1 MGKVRVVLYGVGAV
15 GSSIAKFLLD
25 KEGVEIVGAIDIAE
39 EKVGKDL
46 GEVLGVGRRLG
57 IAVSN
62 DPDAVLSRVKAD
74 IMVHA
79 TASFLKQVYPQIA
92 KALEHGVNV
101 VSTCEELA
109 YPYTTEPEL
118 ARKLDKLAKENGVT
132 VLGTGIN
139 PGFLMDTLVITLTS
153 VCQKVE
159 RIKVTR
165 MMNAATRRVPFQKKI
180 GAGLLIKEFRNRIET
195 RIITGHVGLE
205 QSMSMIADALGWK
218 LDRIEVDPVEP
229 VVAKARVKGE
239 AIQVEP
245 GQVAGLRQR
254 ARGMKEGKE
263 VITLDFQA
271 YMGAEEE
278 YDSITIEGVPS
289 IHMKIAPCVHGD
301 LGTVAMIVNS
311 IPKVVNAQP
320 GLVTMK
326 DLPIPSAVLK
336 DMRKY
341 IHQ

>member
-1 MGKVRVVLYGVGAV
+1 MEKVRVVLYGVGAM
-15 GSSIAKFLLD
+15 GSRTAKFLLE

-39 EKVGKDL
+39 DKVGKDL
-46 GEVLGVGRRLG
+46 GEVLGLDKRLG

-62 DPDAVLSRVKAD
+62 DPDAVFSRVKAD
-74 IMVHA
+74 VMVHA
-79 TASFLKQVYPQIA
+79 TTSFLKQVYLQIV

-109 YPYTTEPEL
+109 YPYTAEPML
-118 ARKLDKLAKENGVT
+118 AQKLDKLAKEHGVT

-139 PGFLMDTLVITLTS
+139 PGFIMDTLAITLTG

-165 MMNAATRRVPFQKKI
+165 IINAATRRVPFQKKI
-180 GAGLLIKEFRNRIET
+180 GAGLSVKEFRDRIERKT
-195 RIITGHVGLE
+195 ITGHVGLE
-205 QSMSMIADALGWK
+205 QSISMIASALGWE
-218 LDRIEVDPVEP
+218 LDEIEVDPTEP
-229 VVAKARVKGE
+229 IVAKTPVESE
-239 AIQVEP
+239 AIRVEP
-245 GQVAGLRQR
+245 GQVAGLRQCS
-254 ARGMKEGKE
+254 RGITGGREM
-263 VITLDFQA
+263 ITLDLQA
-271 YMGAEEE
+271 YIGAEEE
-278 YDSITIEGVPS
+278 YNSISIEGTPS
-289 IHMKIAPCVHGD
+289 LHMKIVPCVHGD
-301 LGTVAMIVNS
+301 VGTVAIVVNS
-311 IPKVVNAQP
+311 IPKVLRAPP